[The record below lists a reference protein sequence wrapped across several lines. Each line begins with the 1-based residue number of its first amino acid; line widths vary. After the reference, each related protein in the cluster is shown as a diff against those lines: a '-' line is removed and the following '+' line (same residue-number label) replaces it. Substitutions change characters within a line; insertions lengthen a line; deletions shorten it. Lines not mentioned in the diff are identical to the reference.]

1 MNEAFYLSLNSNAD
15 GEYYEHNTSANF
27 RTHLGKMLLLENAW
41 EVALVEV
48 KVPMTLYNVPQKI
61 CKVMRQSLTDEKMVF
76 YNYYLR
82 PGFYSDAATLILELN
97 NTLKGEIEF
106 FLDKSSIVSITTK
119 KASSSEIF
127 YLETQLAKILGLAD
141 SKISNKHEM
150 YKGVRPVKPNYGL
163 CSTLNVNTNIIEHQ
177 FVDNSHNSTLR
188 SFTTYAER
196 YGYGFDKHYNF
207 QKFQYRKLNCN
218 RLEHIEIN
226 ISNESNQDV
235 SFGPNTSTSV
245 LLHFRRCIE

>member
-1 MNEAFYLSLNSNAD
+1 MNEAFYLALNSNAD

-48 KVPMTLYNVPQKI
+48 KVPMTLDNVPMKI
-61 CKVMRQSLTDEKMVF
+61 CKVMRQSLLAEKLVF
-76 YNYYLR
+76 YYYYLR
-82 PGFYSDAATLILELN
+82 PGFYFDAASLISELN
-97 NTLKGEIEF
+97 KTFKGEIEF
-106 FLDKSSIVSITTK
+106 SLDKNNIVRIYTK
-119 KASSSEIF
+119 KAESSEIF
-127 YLETQLAKILGLAD
+127 YLEMQLANILGLSD
-141 SKISNKHEM
+141 SKISNQHDL
-150 YKGVRPVKPNYGL
+150 YTGVRPVKPNYGL

-226 ISNESNQDV
+226 ISNDSNQVV

>member
-41 EVALVEV
+41 EVALVET
-48 KVPMTLYNVPQKI
+48 KVPMTLDNVSMKI
-61 CKVMRQSLTDEKMVF
+61 CKVLRQSLLAEKLVF
-76 YNYYLR
+76 YNYYLK
-82 PGFYSDAATLILELN
+82 PGFYSDALTLILELN
-97 NTLKGEIEF
+97 KTFKGEIEF
-106 FLDKSSIVSITTK
+106 SLDKNNIVRISTK
-119 KASSSEIF
+119 KAESSEIF
-127 YLETQLAKILGLAD
+127 YLEMQLANILGLSD
-141 SKISNKHEM
+141 SKISNQHEI
-150 YKGVRPVKPNYGL
+150 YTGVRPVKPNYGL
-163 CSTLNVNTNIIEHQ
+163 CSTLNVNTSIIEHQ

-196 YGYGFDKHYNF
+196 YAYGFDKHYNF

-226 ISNESNQDV
+226 ISNDSNQVV